1 MVVFADI
8 VFIRTDP
15 IDGAIKQR
23 KGRILPVIG
32 QLTKEKRAEDIH
44 VGCVIE
50 IVDLLEGIVIVSGG
64 HAGMTRMSEIV
75 VVVDTVHRIDEGYRF
90 AKDLFG

>member
-1 MVVFADI
+1 MIVFADI

-15 IDGAIKQR
+15 IDGAIKQG
-23 KGRILPVIG
+23 KGRVFSVIG

-44 VGCVIE
+44 VGGVIE
-50 IVDLLEGIVIVSGG
+50 IVNLLEGIVIVTGG
-64 HAGMTRMSEIV
+64 HAGVSGMSEIV
-75 VVVDTVHRIDEGYRF
+75 VVMDTVHRIEEGDRF